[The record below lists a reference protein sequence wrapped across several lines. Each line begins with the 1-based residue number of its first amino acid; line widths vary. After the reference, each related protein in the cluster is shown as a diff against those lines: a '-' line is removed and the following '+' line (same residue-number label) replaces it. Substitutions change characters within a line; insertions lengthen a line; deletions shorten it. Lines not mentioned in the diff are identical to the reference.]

1 MQHKMSGLMS
11 DAVDKVGDE
20 QRAGNNRIQ
29 VPSFLNR
36 FARQTPIL
44 TQCCSLAPRKTF
56 IDASSQRDI
65 EGTPKREGKGLQLV
79 CNKPPLW
86 WMTYAPAGSL
96 RSAPRRTSGDLTAD
110 RVQPLDITMVQ
121 AMAIVKHIGVGTAR
135 KASRRTPSTASTGS
149 KSEMS
154 FGNFTVSFIAWRKTI
169 RIRTTGRRN
178 NSPPVI
184 VALKNSLSHL
194 KPPPADRPKS
204 LIPLDALLPPE
215 RVL

>member
-1 MQHKMSGLMS
+1 
-11 DAVDKVGDE
+11 
-20 QRAGNNRIQ
+20 
-29 VPSFLNR
+29 
-36 FARQTPIL
+36 
-44 TQCCSLAPRKTF
+44 
-56 IDASSQRDI
+56 
-65 EGTPKREGKGLQLV
+65 
-79 CNKPPLW
+79 
-86 WMTYAPAGSL
+86 MTYAPAGSL
-96 RSAPRRTSGDLTAD
+96 RSAPRGTSGDLPAD
-110 RVQPLDITMVQ
+110 RVRPLDITMVQ
-121 AMAIVKHIGVGTAR
+121 AMAIVKHIGVGSSTAR

-154 FGNFTVSFIAWRKTI
+154 FVNFAVSFIAWRKTI